1 MSEKIQPVLERSE
14 SLPDAHDRH
23 AANRDEGRWLQ
34 GLQPERM
41 QFPWQANSRQ
51 VTRSKRIS
59 DVSRYLQ
66 TSGAQGVYCT
76 DCGAWNPE
84 YKDECTICGT
94 DLARV
99 TPIDERKEIEQDISL
114 VTINEDGSD
123 GERVSIDYEET
134 VIGRDADISYPEDLF
149 LSPRHALIRVRG
161 ESTYVED
168 LNSLNGTF
176 IKLQVPVRLNPGDV
190 FLMGRQVLRF
200 SHATDTRAAR
210 ASDNEGTRYMG
221 SPHPTGT
228 YRLEQ
233 IGVGGY
239 TLDVYSVSEE
249 GATIGRERGDI
260 VFPRDKF
267 MSSTHARISPVKNGE
282 GFAIEDLDS
291 SNGTWLRT
299 NRQTRL
305 NRGDFLFL
313 GQQLFRLDYDQS

>member
-1 MSEKIQPVLERSE
+1 MSEFIIKALARPGGESSVHVHETGTREER
-14 SLPDAHDRH
+14 
-23 AANRDEGRWLQ
+23 RWLQ
-34 GLQPERM
+34 GLQPQVMR
-41 QFPWQANSRQ
+41 FPWQADGDPFR
-51 VTRSKRIS
+51 RSGRLS

-66 TSGAQGVYCT
+66 NSGARGVHCD
-76 DCGAWNPE
+76 DCGAWNAE
-84 YKDECTICGT
+84 YNKDCVMCG
-94 DLARV
+94 DALERV
-99 TPIDERKEIEQDISL
+99 TPVDQRRRLDRSLSL
-114 VTINEDGSD
+114 VTINEDGTD
-123 GERVSIDYEET
+123 GASVAVEYEES

-149 LSPRHALIRVRG
+149 LSPRHALLRIQAGSV
-161 ESTYVED
+161 YVED

-176 IKLQVPVRLNPGDV
+176 IKLQVPVRLNAGDV

-200 SHATDTRAAR
+200 THATDTRTAR
-210 ASDNEGTRYMG
+210 ASDYDGTRFMG

-239 TLDVYSVSEE
+239 ILDVYAVSEE

-267 MSSTHARISPVKNGE
+267 MSSTHAQIATVKNGE
-282 GFAIEDLDS
+282 GFALEDLNS

-299 NRQTRL
+299 NRPTRL

-313 GQQLFRLDYDQS
+313 GQQLFRLNYD